1 MNVVTRVTVGLF
13 GGAFGCFRPPVAP
26 ASGLVGETKHNADC
40 VSTTDLHNFLIMR
53 LFLVFFLMY
62 SIDMIDSSFKRG
74 LSLWLKLSLIS

>member
-53 LFLVFFLMY
+53 LFLFFFNVLNRY
-62 SIDMIDSSFKRG
+62 D
-74 LSLWLKLSLIS
+74 